1 MRLIR
6 TLQFDVD
13 KRFVRRLA
21 RQVGPAMATAKP
33 VRSVSILADGR
44 VRMLFR
50 VSSYSRTSGFRLDGR
65 GDRAGQFVLRHRG
78 AYEQLLARAV
88 AERDRL
94 PAVLR
99 RHGDADLDV
108 AFGVAHL
115 TDHARNDRANFL
127 ARSQPQ
133 QHGAQIVEDTVL
145 DFELALRG
153 SEAERHPARILQ
165 NVAHQITLI
174 PGDGIGP
181 EVAEATARVVEATGV
196 EVEWDRVDA
205 GVVAERATGKYL
217 PEAVF
222 ESLARTKVGLKG
234 PVGTPIASGHPSVNV
249 ALRKRLNLFVNFRPV
264 KMLPGLK
271 TRFADL
277 PIDLVIFRENTEDL
291 YSGIEH
297 EVVTD
302 VVESL
307 KVITRTASIRIA
319 QAAFE
324 YAAREHRTKVTA
336 IHKANIMKLSDG
348 LFLRCCREVAAKFPQ
363 IEYGELIVDNAC
375 MQLVMRPE
383 TFDILVLPNLYG
395 DIVSDLTAGLVGGL
409 GIVPGANLG
418 DDMAVF
424 EAVHGSA
431 PDIAGK
437 GLANPTALMQS
448 ARLMLAHLGE
458 RDAAVR
464 MQKAIEAVYAEGKH
478 LTRDVGG
485 AAGTAEF
492 TDAVISGL

>member
-1 MRLIR
+1 M
-6 TLQFDVD
+6 
-13 KRFVRRLA
+13 
-21 RQVGPAMATAKP
+21 P
-33 VRSVSILADGR
+33 
-44 VRMLFR
+44 
-50 VSSYSRTSGFRLDGR
+50 
-65 GDRAGQFVLRHRG
+65 
-78 AYEQLLARAV
+78 
-88 AERDRL
+88 
-94 PAVLR
+94 
-99 RHGDADLDV
+99 
-108 AFGVAHL
+108 
-115 TDHARNDRANFL
+115 
-127 ARSQPQ
+127 
-133 QHGAQIVEDTVL
+133 
-145 DFELALRG
+145 
-153 SEAERHPARILQ
+153 
-165 NVAHQITLI
+165 HQITLI

-181 EVAEATARVVEATGV
+181 EVADATARVVEALGV

-205 GVVAERATGKYL
+205 GVVAERKTGKYL

-277 PIDLVIFRENTEDL
+277 PIDLIIFRENTEDL

-307 KVITRTASIRIA
+307 KVITRTASINIA
-319 QAAFE
+319 NAAFE
-324 YAAREHRTKVTA
+324 YAARERRHKVTA

-348 LFLRCCREVAAKFPQ
+348 LFLRCCREVAAKYPQ
-363 IEYGELIVDNAC
+363 IEYAELIVDNAC

-383 TFDILVLPNLYG
+383 TFDVLVLPNLYG
-395 DIVSDLTAGLVGGL
+395 DIVSDLAAGLVGGL

-418 DDMAVF
+418 DGMAVF

-448 ARLMLAHLGE
+448 ARLMLAHIGE
-458 RDAAVR
+458 REAAVR
-464 MQKAIEAVYAEGKH
+464 MQKAIEAVYAEGKD
-478 LTRDVGG
+478 LTHDVGG
-485 AAGTAEF
+485 AAGTKAF
-492 TDAVISGL
+492 TDALISRL